1 VYDMNQ
7 RMNVLYKKKIHPGTS
22 DFLFLGS
29 ANICVQ
35 KVVLRRQGSS
45 IHPV

>member
-7 RMNVLYKKKIHPGTS
+7 RMNVLYKKIHPGSS
-22 DFLFLGS
+22 DFLFLRS

-35 KVVLRRQGSS
+35 KVALRRQGSS

>member
-1 VYDMNQ
+1 MYDMNQ

-22 DFLFLGS
+22 DFLFLRS

-35 KVVLRRQGSS
+35 KVALRRQGSS

>member
-7 RMNVLYKKKIHPGTS
+7 RMNVLYKKKIQPGTS

-29 ANICVQ
+29 ANICVH
-35 KVVLRRQGSS
+35 KVVL
-45 IHPV
+45 